1 MSPYALGLVIVG
13 TGVLLISPD
22 SAVIRLIDLDPW
34 SVIFW
39 RSLGSAISLGLFALL
54 RHRRDLSTYARG
66 LWPIGLALVPLFA
79 AGQIGFVG
87 GVSLTAPAIALVLVG
102 ATPFFTAIVAWFLI
116 GERTS
121 RVTQI
126 AIAVGFG
133 GVAITLIGGHGGEV
147 TWLGNL
153 FALSVPIALAFA
165 FTLVRRVESPDV
177 WALFAIAHA
186 LAALGVW
193 LVVPISAPANWQ
205 DGLLLA
211 LNGMV
216 VSAGAM
222 AMITLGL
229 RYLPAAEVSLLMT
242 GETVL
247 GPLLVWWWVGIA
259 PGWNAWI
266 GGGLVIAAL
275 VGNAGF
281 RLARRRARATPPS

>member
-1 MSPYALGLVIVG
+1 MTPYALGLAIVG
-13 TGVLLISPD
+13 LGVLLISPD

-39 RSLGSAISLGLFALL
+39 RSLGSAISLGVFALL
-54 RHRRDLSTYARG
+54 RHRRDLRGYAQG
-66 LWPIGLALVPLFA
+66 LWPMGLALIPLFA
-79 AGQIGFVG
+79 LGQIGFVG

-102 ATPFFTAIVAWFLI
+102 ATPFFTALVAWFLI

-121 RVTQI
+121 PVTQI
-126 AIAVGFG
+126 AIGVGFV
-133 GVAITLIGGHGGEV
+133 GVAITILGGTGGEV

-177 WALFAIAHA
+177 WALFSLAHA
-186 LAALGVW
+186 SAAI
-193 LVVPISAPANWQ
+193 LVGLVMPIAYPANLT
-205 DGLLLA
+205 DALLLA
-211 LNGMV
+211 LNGMI

-222 AMITLGL
+222 ALITLGL

-259 PGWNAWI
+259 PEWNAWV
-266 GGGLVIAAL
+266 GGALVIAAL
-275 VGNAGF
+275 IGNAGF
-281 RLARRRARATPPS
+281 RLAKRQRRTP

>member
-1 MSPYALGLVIVG
+1 MSGYAFGLLIVG
-13 TGVLLISPD
+13 AGVLLISPD

-39 RSLGSAISLGLFALL
+39 RSLGSALSLGFFSLL
-54 RHRRDLSTYARG
+54 RHRRDLVGYARG
-66 LWPIGLALVPLFA
+66 LWPLGFALVPLFA
-79 AGQIGFVG
+79 LGQIGFVG

-102 ATPFFTAIVAWFLI
+102 ATPFFTALVAWFLI

-126 AIAVGFG
+126 AIAVGFS
-133 GVAITLIGGHGGEV
+133 GVAVTLIGGHGGEV
-147 TWLGNL
+147 SWLGNL

-165 FTLVRRVESPDV
+165 FTLVRRLQSPDV

-186 LAALGVW
+186 LAAL
-193 LVVPISAPANWQ
+193 VVGLAMPISAPSNML

-211 LNGMV
+211 INGMV

-222 AMITLGL
+222 ALITLGL

-259 PGWNAWI
+259 PGWNAWL
-266 GGGLVIAAL
+266 GGALVVAAL
-275 VGNAGF
+275 MGNAGF
-281 RLARRRARATPPS
+281 RLARRRGKATNAH